1 MPSLFT
7 AILPAP
13 FGRLGLCEAHGA
25 LTALVFLP
33 TDTPLQS
40 PPFGS
45 LSALAAQ
52 RLHAYFIDP
61 HTPLADLPYQ
71 LTGTPFQL
79 RVWQAML
86 TIPVGATQRYGE
98 LANQLG
104 SAPRAVGGACGRNPL
119 PLIVPCHRV
128 VAVTGMGGFNQGK
141 LETMLGIKHWLLQ
154 HEAAHLAQ

>member
-1 MPSLFT
+1 MAADSGGKSIRHSSN
-7 AILPAP
+7 A
-13 FGRLGLCEAHGA
+13 
-25 LTALVFLP
+25 
-33 TDTPLQS
+33 
-40 PPFGS
+40 
-45 LSALAAQ
+45 ALAAQ

-98 LANQLG
+98 LATQLG